1 MGDISIETLPQ
12 IVSKC
17 IDSFYDGRLKRTGMV
32 VLCRSWDIAQLGW
45 IAGPAAIL
53 LFSFVGYYTSRL
65 LSRCYRT
72 GDPYT
77 GERNSTY
84 MDSVH
89 SILGGTNF
97 KACGFFQYITL
108 FGNAISCIFYCFLYN
123 LADSMLYRFP
133 LSNKRAIKYMHG
145 FHENGENSCHVLAN
159 PYMIMFGITEILLS
173 QIQDLDQIWWLSIV
187 AAVMFVAYS
196 LIGLGLGIAQVAEAV
211 PFSTDATETQK
222 IWRCF
227 QALGN
232 IASAYSFYEILI
244 ETQDTI
250 GSPPSEVKTMKK
262 AISLSTVVMTTIY
275 MLCGCVRYAAF
286 GDDTPENFLIDL
298 GFNKP
303 FWLLDIANSAIVIHL
318 VGAYQV
324 NSQPIFAL
332 VEKQADQR
340 WPWHISNRPC
350 SELIAKEMKILVP
363 GLGQY
368 NMKLF
373 RLAWRTVFVIL
384 TTVISMLFPFV
395 FNKVVDIISLGFWP
409 LMVYFPVEMYI
420 RQERIPKW
428 STKWVYLQVLSM
440 ACLVISIVA
449 AAGSVPGLKDDLKTN
464 RPYGMSYDQNAWIF
478 S

>member
-17 IDSFYDGRLKRTGMV
+17 IDSFYDGRLKRTGNQPNRANIITGMV
-32 VLCRSWDIAQLGW
+32 GAGVLCRSWDIAQLGW

-84 MDSVH
+84 MDSIH
-89 SILGGTNF
+89 SILGGANF

-108 FGNAISCIFYCFLYN
+108 FGNAISCIVQASL
-123 LADSMLYRFP
+123 SMM
-133 LSNKRAIKYMHG
+133 AIKYMHG

-159 PYMIMFGITEILLS
+159 PYMILFGITEILLS

-340 WPWHISNRPC
+340 WPC

-384 TTVISMLFPFV
+384 TL
-395 FNKVVDIISLGFWP
+395 LGFWP

>member
-17 IDSFYDGRLKRTGMV
+17 FDSLDDGHLKRTGTLWTMSANIIIGMV
-32 VLCRSWDIAQLGW
+32 GAEVRCRSWDIAQLGW

-53 LFSFVGYYTSRL
+53 LFSFVGYYTSCL
-65 LSRCYRT
+65 LSHCYRT

-77 GERNSTY
+77 GECNSTY

-89 SILGGTNF
+89 SILGGANF
-97 KACGFFQYITL
+97 KACGFLQYVTL
-108 FGNAISCIFYCFLYN
+108 FGNAISCVVQASL
-123 LADSMLYRFP
+123 SM
-133 LSNKRAIKYMHG
+133 KAIKYMNC

-173 QIQDLDQIWWLSIV
+173 QIQDLDQIRWLSIV

-196 LIGLGLGIAQVAEAV
+196 LIGLGLGIAQVA
-211 PFSTDATETQK
+211 
-222 IWRCF
+222 
-227 QALGN
+227 
-232 IASAYSFYEILI
+232 ASGSFKGSLTVIS
-244 ETQDTI
+244 DTI

-275 MLCGCVRYAAF
+275 MLCGCVGYAAF
-286 GDDTPENFLIDL
+286 GDDTPANFLIHL

-303 FWLLDIANSAIVIHL
+303 FWLLDSANSANVIHL

-340 WPWHISNRPC
+340 WPR
-350 SELIAKEMKILVP
+350 KMKILVP

-395 FNKVVDIISLGFWP
+395 FNKDVDIVSLGFWP

-420 RQERIPKW
+420 RQKRIPK
-428 STKWVYLQVLSM
+428 
-440 ACLVISIVA
+440 
-449 AAGSVPGLKDDLKTN
+449 
-464 RPYGMSYDQNAWIF
+464 
-478 S
+478 

>member
-1 MGDISIETLPQ
+1 MLPQ

-17 IDSFYDGRLKRTGMV
+17 FDSLDDGHLKRTGTLWTASANIITGMV
-32 VLCRSWDIAQLGW
+32 GAGVLCRSWDIAQLGW

-65 LSRCYRT
+65 LSHCYRT

-84 MDSVH
+84 RDSVH
-89 SILGGTNF
+89 SILGGANF

-108 FGNAISCIFYCFLYN
+108 FGNAISCIVQASL
-123 LADSMLYRFP
+123 SMM
-133 LSNKRAIKYMHG
+133 AIKYMHC

-187 AAVMFVAYS
+187 AAVMFIAYS
-196 LIGLGLGIAQVAEAV
+196 LIGLGLVIAQVADTASGSFKGSLTV
-211 PFSTDATETQK
+211 ISVGDATETQK

-232 IASAYSFYEILI
+232 IAPAYSFYEILI

-275 MLCGCVRYAAF
+275 MLCGCVGYAAF
-286 GDDTPENFLIDL
+286 GDDTPANFLIDL

-303 FWLLDIANSAIVIHL
+303 FCLLDIANSAIVIHL
-318 VGAYQV
+318 VGAYQA

-332 VEKQADQR
+332 IEKQADQR
-340 WPWHISNRPC
+340 WPR

-363 GLGQY
+363 GLGQH

-395 FNKVVDIISLGFWP
+395 FNKVVDMISLGFWP
-409 LMVYFPVEMYI
+409 LMVYFPVKMYI
-420 RQERIPKW
+420 RQKLIPKW
-428 STKWVYLQVLSM
+428 TTKWVYLQMLSM

-464 RPYGMSYDQNAWIF
+464 RPYGMSYDQNAWTF